1 MAANEIH
8 KGDIGTK
15 FTVTVYDG
23 TSTVNDSG
31 GTKTILF
38 KKPGGTTL
46 TKTASDEDAANG
58 AISYTTVS
66 GDLDE
71 IGTWRIQA
79 KVVTSG
85 GSTFNTDISTFKVY
99 DNI

>member
-1 MAANEIH
+1 MPANEIH

-15 FTVTVYDG
+15 FSVTVYDG
-23 TSTVNDSG
+23 SSTVNVSG
-31 GTKTILF
+31 GTKTIIF
-38 KKPGGTTL
+38 KKPAGTTL
-46 TKTASDEDAANG
+46 TKTAADEDATNG
-58 AISYTTVS
+58 VISYTTVS

-71 IGTWRIQA
+71 IGTWRIQS

-85 GSTFNTDISTFKVY
+85 GNTFYTDVATFKVY